1 MYNIACLATAST
13 EVEEFVQN
21 PGVVKTYLDKYTPAV
36 IGFLV
41 QIIVAIIV
49 LLVGIKIIK
58 SVVKVIKKGFD
69 RSHIDDGVGTFLT
82 SLIKYA
88 LYFILVMAIL
98 SSFGI
103 ATGSVV
109 AVLGSAGLT
118 IGMALQGSL
127 SNFAGGVLILLLK
140 PFVLGDYIIDDT
152 TGEEG
157 TVSNI
162 SIFYTRLKTIDNKV
176 VLIPNGKLSDSCI
189 TNVSMMEKRRID
201 IYVTVSYSADLQ
213 KTKNVLNN
221 VAISQVLRLEGE
233 PIDIFVSELKDS
245 AVEMGIRVWAKNED
259 YWTLK
264 WKMTED
270 IKNALDANHIEIP
283 FPQLDVNL
291 KK

>member
-1 MYNIACLATAST
+1 MYNIVCLATAST

-49 LLVGIKIIK
+49 ILVGIKIIK

>member
-1 MYNIACLATAST
+1 
-13 EVEEFVQN
+13 
-21 PGVVKTYLDKYTPAV
+21 
-36 IGFLV
+36 
-41 QIIVAIIV
+41 
-49 LLVGIKIIK
+49 
-58 SVVKVIKKGFD
+58 
-69 RSHIDDGVGTFLT
+69 
-82 SLIKYA
+82 
-88 LYFILVMAIL
+88 MAIL

>member
-1 MYNIACLATAST
+1 MYNIVCLATAST

-259 YWTLK
+259 YWKLK

>member
-1 MYNIACLATAST
+1 MYNIVCLATAST

-21 PGVVKTYLDKYTPAV
+21 PGVVKTYLDKYTPTI

>member
-1 MYNIACLATAST
+1 M
-13 EVEEFVQN
+13 QN

-49 LLVGIKIIK
+49 LLAGIKIIK